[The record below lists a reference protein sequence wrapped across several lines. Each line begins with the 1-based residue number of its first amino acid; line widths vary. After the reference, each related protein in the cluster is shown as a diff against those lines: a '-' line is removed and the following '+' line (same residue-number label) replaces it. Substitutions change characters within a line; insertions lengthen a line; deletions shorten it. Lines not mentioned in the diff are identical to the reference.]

1 MFQVLSWQ
9 HLWDCVFLLCSSQIL
24 WKFCLHELNDLN
36 EAILTSP
43 HFRGNSDGN
52 ISPPA
57 CKWEAAKSERMN
69 QNANL
74 AMFNFNPS
82 SLKSFNYTT
91 KIFRIADPTPLRQG
105 TIAPTN
111 LQRPAAAPLALPARS
126 GSKTCRKRR
135 TRPSEIILSHWLMGP
150 KSGNTG

>member
-52 ISPPA
+52 ISPPV

-82 SLKSFNYTT
+82 TLKSLIIQPKSSESPIQHLCAKAPLHPRTY
-91 KIFRIADPTPLRQG
+91 RDRPRPHWLCLPDLDP
-105 TIAPTN
+105 
-111 LQRPAAAPLALPARS
+111 RPAENEGLD
-126 GSKTCRKRR
+126 
-135 TRPSEIILSHWLMGP
+135 HP
-150 KSGNTG
+150 KSSCLTG